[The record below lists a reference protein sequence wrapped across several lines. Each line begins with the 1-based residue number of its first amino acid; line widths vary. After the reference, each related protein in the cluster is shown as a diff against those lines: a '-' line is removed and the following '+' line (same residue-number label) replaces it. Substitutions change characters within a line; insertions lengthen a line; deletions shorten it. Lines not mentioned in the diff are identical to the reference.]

1 MALADPVSPQTT
13 VVVILGASA
22 FPRSAPHL
30 ESNVAFANSAQQFR
44 RYMRDEDGFNLPDT
58 NLLDMFDTPKPPS
71 EVLEEIANFLTS
83 KQAEMKERGGTHDLV
98 LYYSGHGGFTPTRE
112 YFLALR
118 ATRYKMESG
127 TSLRMSDLAATIKEN
142 ARNLRRYIILDC
154 CFSGAAFKEFQSAP
168 LTAARV
174 QTIDSFPKEGT
185 TLLCSSNARTVSV
198 APEGAKYTMFS
209 GALLQALQEGAA
221 KIETPL
227 SMEQLGSLIKEL
239 IRDQYSNEAVRPEV
253 LSPDQRVEDIA
264 LVPIFPNAATRPR
277 HIKYQIESL
286 VSQVSQTTAGLV
298 ALASRTSALE
308 NDVKAL
314 SDLPVRIEAVENQ
327 FSSERPGHLE
337 ISDEW
342 EREQDSSRRHRPRRL
357 LQRFDISKLG
367 EQD

>member
-174 QTIDSFPKEGT
+174 QTIDSFPKRA
-185 TLLCSSNARTVSV
+185 LPSSSSNARTVSV

-357 LQRFDISKLG
+357 LHRFDISKLG